1 MNPATATPPAPAT
14 SPEEGL
20 AETVAWLCSQPG
32 RGPGTDAERRS
43 AIAVRDRLRERGR
56 TAGLQ
61 TIWVRPHWPWTHALH
76 CLLGVGGSIVSVW
89 EPIVGGAI
97 LAATLISFAGD
108 LSGRWA
114 LVRLLT
120 PRRATQN
127 VVSPPP
133 ASQAAK
139 ARLVIAAHLDAGRTG
154 AVYGVW
160 AGLEARLRQA
170 LRGHLASPL
179 GWLATAILV
188 LLGVAVARWQGVS
201 GTALGVAQFLPTV
214 ALLIGF
220 ASLVDVGLSDFSPGA
235 SANASAV
242 AVALALAHELDRAPP
257 RRLAVEVVLA
267 GAGEAPAAGV
277 TAYARSL
284 RRSRRPEDT
293 VVLGIEACGTGTP
306 RWLTRDG
313 PLAPLRLHP
322 QLIALAE
329 RAAHAEAPHAR
340 PFASHGS
347 SPAWPP
353 RRVARWP
360 AIAIGCRDERDAVPR
375 AHTPED
381 TPAQIDPGALRAA
394 LDFGLVLV
402 GFIDDHLDRVTGDL
416 VLVGFIDD
424 HLDRVTGAAG

>member
-1 MNPATATPPAPAT
+1 MPARPRPRRAIYWLAGGRGVGRVGVTAGPRPGAPAEWDPQPRRNPATATPPAPAT

-89 EPIVGGAI
+89 EPFAGGAI

-127 VVSPPP
+127 VGSPPP
-133 ASQAAK
+133 ASQGAK

-242 AVALALAHELDRAPP
+242 A
-257 RRLAVEVVLA
+257 
-267 GAGEAPAAGV
+267 
-277 TAYARSL
+277 
-284 RRSRRPEDT
+284 
-293 VVLGIEACGTGTP
+293 
-306 RWLTRDG
+306 
-313 PLAPLRLHP
+313 
-322 QLIALAE
+322 E

-402 GFIDDHLDRVTGDL
+402 GFIDDHLDRVTG
-416 VLVGFIDD
+416 
-424 HLDRVTGAAG
+424 AAG